1 MDVRGLLARLPVPA
15 LQHPPPLVGVLR
27 LSGVIGAFGP
37 LRSGMTLAALE
48 PAIARAFSVPRLAAV
63 AVAVNSPGG
72 SATQSDLIARRIR
85 DWAEEKQVPVLVFCE
100 DVAASGGYWLACAG
114 DEIYLRET
122 SIVGSIGVISAGF
135 GFPSLLKKV
144 GVERRLH
151 TAGDKKSLLD
161 PFRPEDPDDVDRLK
175 GIQRDIHEA
184 FKEIVRQRR
193 GERLKAEE
201 AELFSGEV
209 WVGRKA
215 IERGLA
221 DGLGEMRQVLRARF
235 GEKVVLKRV
244 DGARPWWRRRLGLRP
259 AAGDR
264 AGLAADWVGG
274 ALAAVEERAL
284 WSRFG
289 L

>member
-1 MDVRGLLARLPVPA
+1 MDLRKPLARIPIPGLWNRPPV
-15 LQHPPPLVGVLR
+15 VGVLR
-27 LSGVIGAFGP
+27 LAGVIGSLGP
-37 LRSGMTLAALE
+37 LRSGLTLAALE
-48 PAIARAFSVPRLAAV
+48 PAIARAFSLRRLV
-63 AVAVNSPGG
+63 AVALSVNSPGG

-85 DWAEEKQVPVLVFCE
+85 DWAEEKDVPVLVFCE
-100 DVAASGGYWLACAG
+100 DVAASGGYWLACSG

-135 GFPSLLKKV
+135 GFPALLDKI

-161 PFRPEDPDDVDRLK
+161 PFRPEDPGDVDRLK
-175 GIQRDIHEA
+175 GVQHDIHEA
-184 FKEIVRQRR
+184 FKETVRQRR
-193 GERLKAEE
+193 ASRLKAEE
-201 AELFSGEV
+201 AELFSGEF

-221 DGLGEMRQVLRARF
+221 DGLGEMRGILRARY
-235 GEKVVLKRV
+235 GDNVVLKRV
-244 DGARPWWRRRLGLRP
+244 DGGRPWWRRRLGLRP
-259 AAGDR
+259 AARDG
-264 AGLAADWVGG
+264 AGMAGDWVGG
-274 ALAAVEERAL
+274 ALAAIEERAL